1 MTGQPTMDTP
11 SRVGKAE
18 HHAILIGKAIS
29 EARAAGVNVTL
40 DWGEDEDGMHVE
52 MYTTVHRRGD
62 DGVMR
67 WVEGPFIVEGY

>member
-1 MTGQPTMDTP
+1 M
-11 SRVGKAE
+11 GKAE
-18 HHAILIGKAIS
+18 HHAILIRAAINA
-29 EARAAGVNVTL
+29 ARADGVNVSL
-40 DWGEDEDGMHVE
+40 DWDEDEDGMHVE